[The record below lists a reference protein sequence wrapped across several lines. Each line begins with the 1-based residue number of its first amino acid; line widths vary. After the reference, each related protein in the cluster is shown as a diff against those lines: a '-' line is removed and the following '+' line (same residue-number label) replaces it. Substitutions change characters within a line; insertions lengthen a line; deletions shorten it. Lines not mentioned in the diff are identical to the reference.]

1 MIGPVIPFR
10 LRGLH
15 CLAAMI
21 FLAGVAVAQT
31 SSNAEPQ
38 TARPRPELTQPGQ
51 LQAGDAALHL
61 GPGDLIEVAVY
72 GVPELSQKAR
82 ISSSGDIYLPLIDY
96 VHVGGLTPEE
106 GQGLI
111 EKKLSE
117 GGFVRNPHVTLM
129 VTESANSVVSVL
141 GEVTRPGIYPVLGE
155 RRLLDV
161 ISAAGGLTE
170 RAGSTITVTHKRDP
184 ERKDTIRVTSEFSQS
199 AEANAPVVSGDT
211 VVVAKAGVCYVVG
224 DVGKPSGFIM
234 DGDSLS
240 VVKAMALAGGPGRSA
255 SLNGASIVRR
265 TDKGIEQ
272 IPVPLK
278 KIMASKVQEVFMKP
292 EDILFVPTSGRK
304 LFAQR
309 TAEAAFQA
317 ATAVSLVAIRP

>member
-1 MIGPVIPFR
+1 MIGRVTPLGLRR
-10 LRGLH
+10 LQ
-15 CLAAMI
+15 CLAVTAV
-21 FLAGVAVAQT
+21 LVGVGATQT
-31 SSNAEPQ
+31 SQGAEPQ
-38 TARPRPELTQPGQ
+38 AVKPALEASQSSQPRIS
-51 LQAGDAALHL
+51 DAALHL

-82 ISSSGDIYLPLIDY
+82 ISSSGDVYLPLIDY
-96 VHVGGLTPEE
+96 VHIGGLTPEE
-106 GQGLI
+106 AQGLI

-141 GEVTRPGIYPVLGE
+141 GEVGRPGIYPVLGE

-170 RAGSTITVTHKRDP
+170 RAGSTITVTHRRDP
-184 ERKDTIRVTSEFSQS
+184 ERKDTIRITGEFSQS
-199 AEANAPVVSGDT
+199 AEANVSVVPGDT
-211 VVVAKAGVCYVVG
+211 VVVARAGVCYVVG
-224 DVGKPSGFIM
+224 NVGKPSGFIM

-240 VVKAMALAGGPGRSA
+240 VVKAMALAGGPGRYA

-265 TDKGIEQ
+265 TATGIEQ

-278 KIMASKVQEVFMKP
+278 KIMTSKAQEIFMKP
-292 EDILFVPTSGRK
+292 EDILFVPTSGLK
-304 LFAQR
+304 LFGQR